1 MGGSGWMMR
10 PAVAAAIAAAILA
23 SAADASAVTAR
34 LPSGADGGSLP
45 AAADPLADIPGD
57 DGGMIRREPPAVSD
71 HLLHRFGSSGA
82 PEIAI
87 LHPSFGD
94 PRVDED
100 IRRWLEGLAD
110 TFELDHAGL
119 AGGAESGPPWE
130 MTGSYAVSWPSPDAV
145 SVIFE
150 LWMYAG
156 GARGSF
162 DVITRTY
169 SFLSGLPLGLADIFE
184 DVDAA
189 LEIMSA
195 ASRAELSR
203 RFAGSPSFRM
213 IRAGTAP
220 EAENFSSISLGPQG
234 VRIHFQP
241 CQVAPWEAG
250 AQAVDIPLEVLAPAR
265 PLERLWMRVDAPL
278 EAPSAGRR

>member
-1 MGGSGWMMR
+1 MITAGRMR
-10 PAVAAAIAAAILA
+10 PVVLARAVLTALVALAALLAAAADAAAI
-23 SAADASAVTAR
+23 TAR
-34 LPSGADGGSLP
+34 LP
-45 AAADPLADIPGD
+45 AAADPRADIPGD
-57 DGGMIRREPPAVSD
+57 DGGMILREPPAVSD
-71 HLLHRFGSSGA
+71 HLLHRFGPAGA

-87 LHPSFGD
+87 LYPAFGD
-94 PRVDED
+94 PRVDGD

-110 TFELDHAGL
+110 TFEGDHAGI
-119 AGGAESGPPWE
+119 AAGAESGPPWE

-156 GARGSF
+156 GPRGSF

-169 SFLSGLPLGLADIFE
+169 SFLSGRPLGLADIFE
-184 DVDAA
+184 DVEAA

-195 ASRAELSR
+195 ASRTELSR

-220 EAENFSSISLGPQG
+220 EAENFSSISLGPRG

-250 AQAVDIPLEVLAPAR
+250 AQTVDIPLEALAPAR
-265 PLERLWMRVDAPL
+265 PLERLWMRVDAI
-278 EAPSAGRR
+278 RR